1 MRIIGAIGL
10 IWLCGL
16 GDLSLTLPFL
26 AAFGASG
33 EINEFARGIFQGL
46 GPSGLVY
53 LKLIALIIYTTLT
66 GVVYMKDRKSGKRL
80 VAVGVIVSLALAA
93 WWCYLGL
100 VMLGIL
106 P

>member
-10 IWLCGL
+10 VWLLGL
-16 GDLSLTLPFL
+16 GDLSLTVPFL
-26 AAFGASG
+26 STFGSSG
-33 EINEFARGIFQGL
+33 EVNGFARRIYE
-46 GPSGLVY
+46 GPGPTGLVY
-53 LKLIALIIYTTLT
+53 LKLIALVIYTTLT
-66 GVVYMKDRKSGKRL
+66 GVVYMKDRKAGKRL
-80 VAVGVIVSLALAA
+80 VVIGVVLSLALAA